1 MSDSDDEH
9 VAELRAQLSLQRKV
23 IDHLEEERRRL
34 EDLLLEMPKLFGTTG
49 VDELIVSV
57 AEAAASFAGA
67 HFALF
72 VRVEADDDLILV
84 GLDASAFADLPSPG
98 MAPLLAVGWEGGARS
113 IPDITRWASSDAT
126 TALYGT
132 LLDGRLIRSWIVAPV
147 RGQDEELRGV
157 LYLGHPRAH
166 VFTERHE
173 VYMNLL
179 GSRLGVALDAANLV
193 QEREGVVAALES
205 SLLPPLLPKVP
216 GLDIAARY
224 RPSDDATRVGGDFY
238 DVFRSG
244 EGRWSVVIGDVCG
257 AGAEAAAV
265 TGIARYGLRAIAP
278 EHSPSAAVER
288 INATLIA
295 QRPDGRFVTAVV
307 AEVQSHDGELDLL
320 FANAGHPP
328 PIVLR
333 DDGTAE
339 VFDHPHGALIGVMP
353 HVRAADVPVQLDP
366 GDALVLYTDGVVEA
380 RDATGELYGTDR
392 LAEIVSSCAGRS
404 AAGIARRIELDVLSH
419 AAVTNDDVAILVL
432 RRETS
437 VPR

>member
-1 MSDSDDEH
+1 VTDDDER
-9 VAELRAQLSLQRKV
+9 VTELRAQLILQRKV

-34 EDLLLEMPKLFGTTG
+34 EDLLLEMPKLFGTPG
-49 VDELIVSV
+49 VGELIVSV
-57 AEAAASFAGA
+57 SEAAASFAGA

-72 VRVEADDDLILV
+72 VSAEAVDELILV
-84 GLDASAFADLPSPG
+84 GVSASEFADLPSPG
-98 MAPLLAVGWEGGARS
+98 LAPLLAVSWEGGARC
-113 IPDITRWASSDAT
+113 IPDVTRWASSDVT
-126 TALYGT
+126 TGLYGT

-157 LYLGHPRAH
+157 LYLGHPRPH

-173 VYMNLL
+173 AYMTLL
-179 GSRLGVALDAANLV
+179 GSRLGVALEAASLV
-193 QEREGVVAALES
+193 EERERVVEALES

-224 RPSDDATRVGGDFY
+224 RASDDATRVGGDFY

-278 EHSPSAAVER
+278 EHTPSAAVER
-288 INATLIA
+288 LNATLIA

-307 AEVQSHDGELDLL
+307 AEVQARDGDLAMQ

-333 DDGTAE
+333 DDGTTE
-339 VFDHPHGALIGVMP
+339 VIDHPHGALVGVMP
-353 HVRAADVPVQLDP
+353 QVRAVDVPVQLGP
-366 GDALVLYTDGVVEA
+366 GDALILYTDGVVEA
-380 RDATGELYGTDR
+380 RDATGALYGTDR
-392 LAEIVSSCAGRS
+392 LAALLGSCAGRS

-432 RRETS
+432 RREPSAST
-437 VPR
+437 

>member
-1 MSDSDDEH
+1 VSDDDDL
-9 VAELRAQLSLQRKV
+9 VVELQAQLALQRKV

-34 EDLLLEMPKLFGTTG
+34 EDLLLEMPKLFGTPG

-57 AEAAASFAGA
+57 SEAAASFAGA

-72 VRVEADDDLILV
+72 VSAEGAEEAILV
-84 GLDASAFADLPSPG
+84 GCSASEFADLPAPG
-98 MAPLLAVGWEGGARS
+98 MAPLLSVSWDGGARS
-113 IPDITRWASSDAT
+113 IPDVTRWASSDAT
-126 TALYGT
+126 AGLYGT
-132 LLDGRLIRSWIVAPV
+132 LVDGRLIRSWIVAPV
-147 RGQDEELRGV
+147 RGQDDELRGV
-157 LYLGHPRAH
+157 LYLGHPRPH

-173 VYMNLL
+173 AYMTLL
-179 GSRLGVALDAANLV
+179 GSRLGVALEAASLV
-193 QEREGVVAALES
+193 EEREGVVAALES
-205 SLLPPLLPKVP
+205 SLLPPLLPKIP

-265 TGIARYGLRAIAP
+265 TGIARYGLRAVAP
-278 EHSPSAAVER
+278 ELSPAAAVER
-288 INATLIA
+288 LNATLIA

-307 AEVQSHDGELDLL
+307 AEVAAHDGELELL

-333 DDGTAE
+333 DDGTVE
-339 VFDHPHGALIGVMP
+339 VIDQPHGALIGVMP
-353 HVRAADVPVQLDP
+353 HVYATDVPAHLAP
-366 GDALVLYTDGVVEA
+366 GDALILYTDGVVEA

-392 LAEIVSSCAGRS
+392 LGALVGSCAGRT

-419 AAVTNDDVAILVL
+419 AALTNDDVAILVL
-432 RRETS
+432 RRD
-437 VPR
+437 PNA